1 MAITSFCQLLNKHH
15 MSQLARQADVMNKM
29 ACHWPWECLGTYA

>member
-1 MAITSFCQLLNKHH
+1 

-29 ACHWPWECLGTYA
+29 ACHRPWECLNTYA